1 MTTVH
6 PNVLVH
12 DMNLCNTMCEGVLDK
27 VTNDR
32 EEGNA
37 WSRSCIKQPRQAVL
51 LPARYVPTEWIWVAR
66 GVSLSYTRRC
76 FHLRYVRE
84 LYACSTNRSTSVD
97 IKYIESCANLL
108 ACDNQGSNEKQ
119 GRFWNIR
126 AFSEH
131 VRSRKRERYTLT
143 KERLRIMMA
152 RHRNITKWKIVNSE
166 FRVWVRGRDALTL
179 PAFHIMRLMRMSAS
193 TLPKYII
200 ESRTRMYARFGVWV
214 RNSALMRYC
223 MAFAAERM
231 NRALSKTVMGIQ
243 YDHA

>member
-1 MTTVH
+1 M
-6 PNVLVH
+6 
-12 DMNLCNTMCEGVLDK
+12 
-27 VTNDR
+27 
-32 EEGNA
+32 
-37 WSRSCIKQPRQAVL
+37 
-51 LPARYVPTEWIWVAR
+51 AR

-131 VRSRKRERYTLT
+131 VRSRERERYTLT

-152 RHRNITKWKIVNSE
+152 RHRNITTWKIVNSG
-166 FRVWVRGRDALTL
+166 FRVCV
-179 PAFHIMRLMRMSAS
+179 
-193 TLPKYII
+193 
-200 ESRTRMYARFGVWV
+200 RTRCTHPTSLPYYKVDENERKHAAKVYHRVSNKDV
-214 RNSALMRYC
+214 RQIWGLSAKFRVDEVLYGLCGRKDEQG
-223 MAFAAERM
+223 AFED
-231 NRALSKTVMGIQ
+231 SHGYPV
-243 YDHA
+243 